1 MRQRLRHATI
11 TLAGSALLAC
21 AIARGGRHRRRYRR
35 VRRGCYKTIKS
46 TTAVP
51 YRAELR
57 GRASA
62 RARPVAARATAGRP
76 PPSTIAP
83 AAPAR
88 RPRSLGPTTVVAAN
102 AAAGWPGP
110 SAARGTAPTVAGGA
124 AGLDRRPPTVRPRRG
139 ALVMPV
145 LAGGARAQCEAVFG
159 GGPGGAAG
167 RSEHAVALGR
177 VEPTGLRAKP
187 ASTERR
193 FWTSRRPLPEG
204 YGFVARAGRRTRA
217 LVK

>member
-1 MRQRLRHATI
+1 MRDRARRPAPP
-11 TLAGSALLAC
+11 ALSAC
-21 AIARGGRHRRRYRR
+21 APW
-35 VRRGCYKTIKS
+35 CSS

-62 RARPVAARATAGRP
+62 RARPVAARAIAGRP

-110 SAARGTAPTVAGGA
+110 SAAHGTAPTAVGGA
-124 AGLDRRPPTVRPRRG
+124 AGLDRRPPTVRPRPG

-145 LAGGARAQCEAVFG
+145 LAGGAGAQCEASSAEVQRAQQVDRSTRWPLGESSRRACGLNRRRPRG
-159 GGPGGAAG
+159 GSG
-167 RSEHAVALGR
+167 RHVDPSG
-177 VEPTGLRAKP
+177 GLRLRGARGPPYTPPPRWARTSRGSTRLGNAAP
-187 ASTERR
+187 ASGHLCRR
-193 FWTSRRPLPEG
+193 
-204 YGFVARAGRRTRA
+204 
-217 LVK
+217 